1 MTRKPTSV
9 SAHRKDSC
17 TLSQTD
23 AIFICSAS
31 NLIPAQ
37 HVHGLC
43 DKRDESRDMPKDQCN
58 RGTNDIST
66 PDSKFRTSVKHP
78 DPQETIQ
85 QHQQQ
90 RDEIND
96 IEDFEK

>member
-1 MTRKPTSV
+1 
-9 SAHRKDSC
+9 
-17 TLSQTD
+17 LSRAD
-23 AIFICSAS
+23 AICIRSAS

-37 HVHGLC
+37 HVHWLG

-66 PDSKFRTSVKHP
+66 PDSELRTSVKHP

-85 QHQQQ
+85 HHQHQ